1 MFLVVPLFAPLLFF
15 FLLEHAF
22 YLLGELVGVEGVG
35 DDLALAVGDD
45 VVGDMAEAR
54 EHEQRRIPHLTVA
67 DGAPLQGVA
76 RDLTATASDIGI
88 EADAEDL
95 QVAIVKAVF
104 RLELTLDVLTLVVL
118 TAPHADDVALRIEVG
133 GLHGIAV
140 DIGDGEGRQ
149 TASFLQVAQTFEA
162 LEEHVEACGVTM
174 GLQDGMGEFDGA
186 LVVGIGHLDVIAA
199 KEVAGEGRRGVVAD
213 EACHGEGKL
222 WGCLVAGL
230 LAELGEVFI
239 LVVAADLGFTE
250 VGGVGF
256 EGDLGAFRAEDGQL
270 GEVGEDE
277 HEEGGVFE
285 GYLIVEAPL
294 DDGDGIQGTV
304 TIGAVDIELSL
315 VEAFEGAF
323 EQERLTL
330 LATGDQEQR

>member
-1 MFLVVPLFAPLLFF
+1 MPLFAPLLSF
-15 FLLEHAF
+15 FLLEHAL

-149 TASFLQVAQTFEA
+149 TASFLQVAQSFEA

-199 KEVAGEGRRGVVAD
+199 KEIAGEGRRGVVAD
-213 EACHGEGKL
+213 EACHGKGKL
-222 WGCLVAGL
+222 WGRLVAGL

-239 LVVAADLGFTE
+239 LVVAADRLLPQG
-250 VGGVGF
+250 
-256 EGDLGAFRAEDGQL
+256 AEDGQL